1 MRVLIVGCGRLTTAL
16 VPDLAES
23 GFEITVVSRSRECL
37 ESLSEFPGVQ
47 VVLTTEP
54 TMQEF
59 LQQAGIDT
67 VDIFLALSDDD
78 HRNALVAQ
86 IARHI
91 HNVPKVICHLDN
103 PQLQIFYTGLGMDVV
118 GYSIGLLQDIHQA
131 ISR

>member
-16 VPDLAES
+16 VPDLADS
-23 GFEITVVSRSRECL
+23 GFEITVVSRFRECL
-37 ESLSEFPGVQ
+37 ESLSEIPGVQ

-59 LQQAGIDT
+59 LQQAGVDT

-78 HRNALVAQ
+78 HRNALISQ

-91 HNVPKVICHLDN
+91 YNVPKVICHLDN
-103 PQLQIFYTGLGMDVV
+103 PQLQIFYTSLGMDVV

-131 ISR
+131 ISK

>member
-37 ESLSEFPGVQ
+37 ESLSEIPGVQ

-59 LQQAGIDT
+59 LQQAGVDT

-78 HRNALVAQ
+78 HRNALVSQ
-86 IARHI
+86 IARYI
-91 HNVPKVICHLDN
+91 YNVPKVICHLDN
-103 PQLQIFYTGLGMDVV
+103 PQLQIFYAGLGMNVV
-118 GYSIGLLQDIHQA
+118 GHSIGLLQDIHQA

>member
-23 GFEITVVSRSRECL
+23 GFEITVVSRFRECL
-37 ESLSEFPGVQ
+37 ESLSEIPGVQ
-47 VVLTTEP
+47 VVLTAEP
-54 TMQEF
+54 TMQDF
-59 LQQAGIDT
+59 LQQAGVDT

-78 HRNALVAQ
+78 HQNALLAQ

-91 HNVPKVICHLDN
+91 YNVPKVICHLDN
-103 PQLQIFYTGLGMDVV
+103 PQLQIFYAGLGMDVV

>member
-23 GFEITVVSRSRECL
+23 GFEITVVSRLRECL
-37 ESLSEFPGVQ
+37 ESLSEIPGVQ

-78 HRNALVAQ
+78 HRNDLV
-86 IARHI
+86 
-91 HNVPKVICHLDN
+91 
-103 PQLQIFYTGLGMDVV
+103 
-118 GYSIGLLQDIHQA
+118 S
-131 ISR
+131 

>member
-1 MRVLIVGCGRLTTAL
+1 MRILIVGCGRLTASL

-23 GFEITVVSRSRECL
+23 GFDITVVSRFRECL
-37 ESLSEFPGVQ
+37 ESLSEITGVQ

-59 LQQAGIDT
+59 LQQAGVDT
-67 VDIFLALSDDD
+67 ADIFLALSDDD

-91 HNVPKVICHLDN
+91 YNVPKVICHLDN
-103 PQLQIFYTGLGMDVV
+103 PQLQIFYASLGMDVV